1 MVKLRAR
8 RGEKKR
14 TFECTGRIQRVRG
27 CDELEVVFGEEFNEL
42 LMPLVGQDYELDV
55 KAEDKTLG
63 LVLTRK
69 PASNSDS
76 DQAS

>member
-14 TFECTGRIQRVRG
+14 TIEGTGKIQRVRG

-42 LMPLVGQDYELDV
+42 LMPLVGQDYDLDV
-55 KAEDKTLG
+55 KAEDKTLR
-63 LVLTRK
+63 LVLTPK